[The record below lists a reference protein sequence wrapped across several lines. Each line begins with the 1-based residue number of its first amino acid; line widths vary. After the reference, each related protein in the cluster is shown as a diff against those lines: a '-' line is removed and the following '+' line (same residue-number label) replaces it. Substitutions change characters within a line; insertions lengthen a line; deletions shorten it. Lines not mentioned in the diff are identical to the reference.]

1 MRFDSRETKSAK
13 ECLRDSSNPPAFP
26 PKQRE
31 GEADLWAGLED
42 REGGVL
48 SRDGTRGVGVS

>member
-13 ECLRDSSNPPAFP
+13 ECLRDSFP

-48 SRDGTRGVGVS
+48 SRDRTRGVGVS